1 MPTLEQNLH
10 AWNNPDWSSFDNGE
24 VWSVPFGGTDNL
36 WQNMILPRVKP
47 YLIKDN
53 TALEIACGHGRIT
66 NILKDE
72 FSVLHAVD
80 VSSNCIEFCK
90 ERFAGSANIIY
101 HLNDGYTLPVGSS
114 SINFICSWDSLV
126 HCEQDVIN
134 SYLAEIYRVLI
145 PGGAAFLHF
154 SNFGRYKG
162 IKQNNHGRAESV
174 TAETV
179 FAQCNALG
187 FNVKTLEKIKWLEDF
202 ENDAFITLCKE

>member
-1 MPTLEQNLH
+1 M
-10 AWNNPDWSSFDNGE
+10 AKNNVFSISRKVSEINPAFGSDESLRFVGKEIE
-24 VWSVPFGGTDNL
+24 VWFCETLYEEFAGSVKTDGDNRFTL
-36 WQNMILPRVKP
+36 VVPAVNSVQKSRV
-47 YLIKDN
+47 
-53 TALEIACGHGRIT
+53 
-66 NILKDE
+66 
-72 FSVLHAVD
+72 V
-80 VSSNCIEFCK
+80 IEFCK

-114 SINFICSWDSLV
+114 SINFICTWDSLV

-162 IKQNNHGRAESV
+162 IKQNNHGRVESV

-179 FAQCNALG
+179 FAQCNELG
-187 FNVKTLEKIKWLEDF
+187 FNVKTLEKIK
-202 ENDAFITLCKE
+202 